1 MPWIRSRLRAG
12 RVRKRKGG
20 MTNMKQHCDDEIV
33 LYLSCTH
40 NSTLVETLY
49 CSFVKI
55 ITLKEIDKSLQ
66 IALYYFL

>member
-1 MPWIRSRLRAG
+1 
-12 RVRKRKGG
+12 
-20 MTNMKQHCDDEIV
+20 MKQPCDDEIV

-49 CSFVKI
+49 YSFVKI
-55 ITLKEIDKSLQ
+55 VTLKEIDKSLQ

>member
-1 MPWIRSRLRAG
+1 
-12 RVRKRKGG
+12 